1 MAVAVVR
8 MRISLP
14 GAHSLK
20 DKRRVVKSLKDRLR
34 RQFNVSVAE
43 LDHHDVWQT
52 ATIGV
57 ATMSPDG
64 DFARSTA
71 SRVAGF
77 VGRDPRLS
85 LVDYEV
91 EIF

>member
-1 MAVAVVR
+1 MTVAIVR

-34 RQFNVSVAE
+34 RRFNVSVAE
-43 LDHHDVWQT
+43 MEHHDVWQT

-57 ATMSPDG
+57 VTISPDG

-71 SRVAGF
+71 SKVAAF
-77 VGRDPRLS
+77 VGGDARLA
-85 LVDYEV
+85 LVDYTV